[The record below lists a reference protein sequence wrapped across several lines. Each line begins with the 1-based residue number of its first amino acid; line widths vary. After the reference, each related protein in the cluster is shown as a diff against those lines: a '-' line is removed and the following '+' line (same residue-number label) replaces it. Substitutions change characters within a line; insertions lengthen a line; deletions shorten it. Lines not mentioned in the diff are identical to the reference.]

1 MLSRSKLN
9 PASSVDDRCGIGNGH
24 SPFQKVLR
32 PGQRN
37 VWGSQQ
43 LQTGADGSAIP
54 KTRPKPM
61 SKNIDPIVEIGVQ
74 FSLFSVLKLI
84 TMQH

>member
-24 SPFQKVLR
+24 SPFQKVLL

-43 LQTGADGSAIP
+43 LQTGADGSAHTENP
-54 KTRPKPM
+54 SET
-61 SKNIDPIVEIGVQ
+61 NEQ
-74 FSLFSVLKLI
+74 E
-84 TMQH
+84 H